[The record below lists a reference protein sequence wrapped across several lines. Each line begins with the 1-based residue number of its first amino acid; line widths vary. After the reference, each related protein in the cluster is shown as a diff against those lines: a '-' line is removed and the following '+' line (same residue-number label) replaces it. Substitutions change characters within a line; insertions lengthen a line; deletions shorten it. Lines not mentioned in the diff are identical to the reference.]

1 MARSST
7 SPTTKAPSKG
17 FMHSSVHGVPTLAI
31 VAGGGVLLYV
41 LYKHFSSSSSSSSAP
56 SSTSVPAYYPS
67 GSSGSSGSG
76 GGGYGYPGGSGRL
89 RSHKAQG
96 YKSTNCSCPEVPYG
110 AKTVPG
116 PPPCYCAQVVSSG
129 TKTSSSSKTTTTTP
143 KKSSYIAPTRSN
155 TAVSTVTTQQAAQ
168 AQKSLQQAV
177 RNISTSSPA
186 VTTSSGQKTT
196 TGALAY
202 NNLVSKGYSQEAA
215 LQAAQ
220 QIAAANS
227 GVPAGTPQ
235 LVAGTP
241 VTSGSAQATNA
252 YTPETTPTTTSQPA
266 WKSYSNVPNPS
277 TGLSP
282 QQIAAQQ
289 AAQQYFL
296 NGGTGIP
303 PGFVT

>member
-76 GGGYGYPGGSGRL
+76 GGGYGYLGGSGRL

-96 YKSTNCSCPEVPYG
+96 YKSTARKSRTAPRLSLGRHRVI
-110 AKTVPG
+110 ARKLLD
-116 PPPCYCAQVVSSG
+116 SG

-143 KKSSYIAPTRSN
+143 KKSSSIAPTRSN